1 MRPLDDQDQVFLKI
15 SLNFWSK
22 ENKFLAIFQIIK
34 KSEFNFYWV
43 LMWSSMLYIYARFSE
58 KLTESVYLVAR
69 SLFNYFNSIYLI

>member
-34 KSEFNFYWV
+34 KSEFNFY
-43 LMWSSMLYIYARFSE
+43 
-58 KLTESVYLVAR
+58 
-69 SLFNYFNSIYLI
+69 